1 MQQLEDVL
9 RAQLGDEVKSDAC
22 GVGGFGG
29 GGGEGA
35 RGVREGGWSGCTEQ
49 QDTSQL
55 GEICGSAEFVTMV
68 SLGCDSFE
76 GCDCWMQG
84 RQALYV

>member
-1 MQQLEDVL
+1 VQQLEDVL
-9 RAQLGDEVKSDAC
+9 RAQLERRGQVKTR
-22 GVGGFGG
+22 VVLVVWGG
-29 GGGEGA
+29 GWEGA

-55 GEICGSAEFVTMV
+55 GETCGSAEFVTMV
-68 SLGCDSFE
+68 SLGCGSFE